1 LEDLDSEIRKI
12 KPFNFD
18 DKIQEI
24 IQSVLDQNFG
34 LAIRKIEDFIKNH
47 QGLITWVDYEL
58 EGLKI
63 ELKILE
69 NELAALEG
77 EKIEIEKLLEEF
89 NYQHTKEL
97 GDILTEILRIKT
109 LLSSDDT
116 ENFEKAKK
124 EEEDYRNQRDFEE
137 NKIKL
142 KITDEEE
149 KRLKKMHRKGVFKC
163 HPDLFQNESKEIQ
176 DMVAEIFKSFD
187 EAYDRKDIK
196 EVERLFDL
204 LENGSFSNIKKK
216 NTVDDKN
223 KLEGIKEFL
232 LNKISKLKRDLEIL
246 KQNETYQDILEIKD
260 WKEYFGE
267 LRIKLK
273 IHLSELNKKLNSL

>member
-24 IQSVLDQNFG
+24 IQSVIDQNFG

-97 GDILTEILRIKT
+97 GDILTEILRLKT

-116 ENFEKAKK
+116 
-124 EEEDYRNQRDFEE
+124 
-137 NKIKL
+137 
-142 KITDEEE
+142 
-149 KRLKKMHRKGVFKC
+149 
-163 HPDLFQNESKEIQ
+163 
-176 DMVAEIFKSFD
+176 
-187 EAYDRKDIK
+187 
-196 EVERLFDL
+196 
-204 LENGSFSNIKKK
+204 
-216 NTVDDKN
+216 
-223 KLEGIKEFL
+223 
-232 LNKISKLKRDLEIL
+232 
-246 KQNETYQDILEIKD
+246 
-260 WKEYFGE
+260 
-267 LRIKLK
+267 
-273 IHLSELNKKLNSL
+273 